1 MTAVE
6 FCNLLMSRGFPL
18 QEIDTWNTGD
28 LIDWMKEHDRMIKR
42 ARGENVPDPY
52 DQYKK
57 LKAMEP
63 EIDKLH
69 AAGKIKEAKYRSYKQ
84 ALETAEK
91 QLKG

>member
-1 MTAVE
+1 
-6 FCNLLMSRGFPL
+6 
-18 QEIDTWNTGD
+18 
-28 LIDWMKEHDRMIKR
+28 MIKR

-63 EIDKLH
+63 EVDKLY

>member
-1 MTAVE
+1 M
-6 FCNLLMSRGFPL
+6 

-28 LIDWMKEHDRMIKR
+28 LIDWMKEHDRMIER